1 MELGKIGLN
10 KNELMSILGNFDFFI
25 LQGNSTKSPS
35 FYIITGWPWEG
46 QAVNKTKDVFPEG
59 AFYFNQVVETKTNTS
74 IEGVYIYPDWSSC
87 VTGTWTDF
95 ILNKG
100 QYCEII
106 ESCNNDDG
114 EVVAIKTKLKEN
126 SPTLAYSPPSYNS
139 FGPPPT
145 QRDPYE
151 GNTVEVKPSSIRNNG
166 TSIGDGLFTKRNI
179 KNGEVIA
186 FYSGYCVKTNTII
199 TPFERGVLTPKE
211 RLYISTYVLQ
221 KYILGTN

>member
-1 MELGKIGLN
+1 M
-10 KNELMSILGNFDFFI
+10 
-25 LQGNSTKSPS
+25 
-35 FYIITGWPWEG
+35 
-46 QAVNKTKDVFPEG
+46 
-59 AFYFNQVVETKTNTS
+59 
-74 IEGVYIYPDWSSC
+74 
-87 VTGTWTDF
+87 
-95 ILNKG
+95 
-100 QYCEII
+100 
-106 ESCNNDDG
+106 
-114 EVVAIKTKLKEN
+114 KEN

-151 GNTVEVKPSSIRNNG
+151 DNTVEVKPSSIRNNG

-211 RLYISTYVLQ
+211 RLYISTYVCFA
-221 KYILGTN
+221 KVYSRN